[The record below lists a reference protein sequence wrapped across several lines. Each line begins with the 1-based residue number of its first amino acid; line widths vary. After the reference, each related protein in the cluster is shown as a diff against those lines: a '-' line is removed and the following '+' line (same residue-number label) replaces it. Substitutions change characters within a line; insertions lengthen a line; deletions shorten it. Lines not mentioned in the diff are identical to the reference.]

1 MREIEAVQYKV
12 TDVAMETTLTTVVK
26 REESFI
32 LPQVGKVLLFTF
44 QKDLGTLI
52 LNIEKEE
59 EFEEEFE

>member
-12 TDVAMETTLTTVVK
+12 TDVAIETTLTTVVK